1 MDVARLQ
8 RFTDRIWMDSILPTI
23 TEYVRIPNKSPNF
36 DPDWAKH
43 GHMDRAVELA
53 VGWCRE
59 HAVKGMQLEVVRLP
73 GRTPLIFIEV
83 AGDTDDTVLL
93 YGHLDKQPEFTGWEP
108 GLDPWTPVLRGDKL
122 YGRGGADDGYAIF
135 ASLAAI
141 GALQE
146 QGIPHARCVLVIET
160 CEESGSYDLPH
171 YIEHL
176 APRIGAV
183 SLVICLDAECGNY
196 DQLWVTTSLR
206 GNLVGNLTVRIM
218 SEGVHSG
225 MASGLTASSFDIM
238 RQLLDRVE
246 DSRSGRLLVAAL
258 NTAIPADRAEQA
270 RETARVLGEEIW
282 RKLPFADGMQ
292 PMSKDPYELVLNGT
306 WRPTLT
312 VTGAEGLPALGQ
324 AGNVLHPY
332 TTLKLSFR
340 LPPNADPAEVTH
352 EVKRAFEHDAPWG
365 AQVEFRVG
373 STMGGWNSPVVAGW
387 LDAAAHRA
395 SQAHFGR
402 PAMYMGTGGSI
413 PFMGML
419 GERFPDAQ
427 FMVTGLL
434 GPKSNAHG
442 PNEFLHVPTGRKL
455 TACVAQVIAAHRVE
469 SG

>member
-1 MDVARLQ
+1 MDARRLQ
-8 RFTDRIWMDSILPTI
+8 RFADQLWMDSILPTI

-36 DPDWAKH
+36 DPDWAAH
-43 GHMDRAVELA
+43 GHMDKAVALA
-53 VGWCRE
+53 EKWCRA
-59 HAVKGMQLEVVRLP
+59 HAVKGMTLEVVRLP

-83 AGDTDDTVLL
+83 AGSSADTVLL
-93 YGHLDKQPEFTGWEP
+93 YGHLDKQPEFAGWEP

-135 ASLAAI
+135 SSLAAI
-141 GALQE
+141 GALQQ
-146 QGIPHARCVLVIET
+146 QGVPHARCVLVIET
-160 CEESGSYDLPH
+160 CEESGSFDLPH

-196 DQLWVTTSLR
+196 EQLWVTTSLR

-225 MASGLTASSFDIM
+225 MASGLSASSFDVM

-246 DSRSGRLLVAAL
+246 DSKSGRLLVAAL
-258 NTAIPADRAEQA
+258 NTAIPPDRAEQA
-270 RETARVLGEEIW
+270 RETARVLGDEIW

-340 LPPNADPAEVTH
+340 LPPNAEPAAVTA
-352 EVKRAFEHDAPWG
+352 EVKRAFEKDAPWG
-365 AQVEFRVG
+365 AQVEFKVG
-373 STMGGWNSPVVAGW
+373 SSMGGWNAPVVASW
-387 LDAAAHRA
+387 LDGSAHRA
-395 SQAHFGR
+395 SKAHFAQ

-442 PNEFLHVPTGRKL
+442 PNEFLHVPTARRL
-455 TACVAQVIAAHRVE
+455 TACVATVIADHRAR
-469 SG
+469 G

>member
-1 MDVARLQ
+1 MDAARLQ
-8 RFTDRIWMDSILPTI
+8 RHCDRLWMDSILPTL

-36 DPDWAKH
+36 DPHWAEH

-53 VGWCRE
+53 VAWCKA
-59 HAVKGMQLEVVRLP
+59 HAVAGMELEVVRLP

-83 AGDTDDTVLL
+83 QGDSDDTVLL

-135 ASLAAI
+135 SSLAAI
-141 GALQE
+141 SALQE
-146 QGIPHARCVLVIET
+146 QGVPHARCVLIIET

-176 APRIGAV
+176 APRIGPV

-196 DQLWVTTSLR
+196 EQLWVTTSLR
-206 GNLVGNLTVRIM
+206 GNLVGNLTVRIL

-225 MASGLTASSFDIM
+225 MASGLTASSFGIM

-246 DSRSGRLLVAAL
+246 ESATGRLLVAAL

-270 RETARVLGEEIW
+270 RGTANVLGEEVW
-282 RKLPFADGMQ
+282 RKLPFAEGMQ
-292 PMSKDPYELVLNGT
+292 PVTKDPFELVLNGT

-312 VTGAEGLPALGQ
+312 VTGAEGLPPLGQ

-340 LPPNADPAEVTH
+340 LPPNCDPDTATREI
-352 EVKRAFEHDAPWG
+352 KQAFEDDPPWG
-365 AQVEFRVG
+365 AQVEFRIG
-373 STMGGWNSPVVAGW
+373 SSMGGWNAPVVAGW
-387 LDAAAHRA
+387 LDEVAQRA
-395 SQAHFGR
+395 SQAHFGK

-427 FMVTGLL
+427 FMVTGVL

-442 PNEFLHVPTGRKL
+442 PNEFLHVPTARRL
-455 TACVAQVIAAHRVE
+455 TACVAEVIAAHRRAR
-469 SG
+469 

>member
-1 MDVARLQ
+1 
-8 RFTDRIWMDSILPTI
+8 
-23 TEYVRIPNKSPNF
+23 
-36 DPDWAKH
+36 
-43 GHMDRAVELA
+43 MDRAVELA
-53 VGWCRE
+53 VKWCRA
-59 HAVKGMQLEVVRLP
+59 HAVKGMTLEVVRLP

-135 ASLAAI
+135 SSLAAI

-146 QGIPHARCVLVIET
+146 QGIPHARCVLIIET

-196 DQLWVTTSLR
+196 EQLWVTTSLR

-225 MASGLTASSFDIM
+225 MASGLTASSFGIM

-246 DSRSGRLLVAAL
+246 DSKTGRLLVTAL

-270 RETARVLGEEIW
+270 RETARVLGDEIW

-340 LPPNADPAEVTH
+340 LPPNAEPAAVTA
-352 EVKRAFEHDAPWG
+352 EIKRAFERDAPWG

-387 LDAAAHRA
+387 LDEVAHRA
-395 SQAHFGR
+395 SQDHFGK

-455 TACVAQVIAAHRVE
+455 TACVAQVIAAHRVQ